1 MLVAS
6 MILLVSCHGKP
17 EQVDTAAYC
26 VNIDSAEV
34 VDILPMSSLFKS
46 GKIVCSLDT
55 ASAAMLGAIDKME
68 ICGDYVIVMDRNIR
82 HQLCVFDRNGKFLH
96 TIGAKGM
103 VRVSMPICLILPV
116 IQEKD

>member
-1 MLVAS
+1 MKSIKSDFLRTMLVAS
-6 MILLVSCHGKP
+6 MILLAGCHGKP

-34 VDILPMSSLFKS
+34 VDILPMSFLFKS

-68 ICGDYVIVMDRNIR
+68 ICGDYVIAMDRNIR
-82 HQLCVFDRNGKFLH
+82 HESFF
-96 TIGAKGM
+96 I
-103 VRVSMPICLILPV
+103 P
-116 IQEKD
+116 